1 MRWKMDFIQQPATT
15 GLVVEPRRAPKHFW
29 SQTCTKK
36 RSRPLFG
43 GLLPIGT
50 TKAFWIQAKSLHLR
64 SMLIKLMR
72 YAETCSAYHQHWST
86 GWAQF
91 FSRTMSDHMSHNQCT
106 KSWTYW
112 AMKFCFICHVHLPSH
127 QFTDSSIVSTT
138 FCKENAS
145 TTSRRQKMLFSK
157 ILLNP
162 KAWIFMLLNKVNLF
176 HKGKNVLTVKVAI
189 LINKGVF
196 EPSYVI

>member
-91 FSRTMSDHMSHNQCT
+91 FSRTMPDHMSRNQCT
-106 KSWTYW
+106 KSWTDW

-127 QFTDSSIVSTT
+127 QFTDSSIVYH
-138 FCKENAS
+138 FLQGKCFHNQQEAENAFFQDLVES
-145 TTSRRQKMLFSK
+145 
-157 ILLNP
+157 
-162 KAWIFMLLNKVNLF
+162 
-176 HKGKNVLTVKVAI
+176 
-189 LINKGVF
+189 
-196 EPSYVI
+196 

>member
-1 MRWKMDFIQQPATT
+1 MWWKMDFIQQPATT
-15 GLVVEPRRAPKHFW
+15 GLVVEPRTPKHFQ

-43 GLLPIGT
+43 DLLPIWF
-50 TKAFWIQAKSLHLR
+50 TKAFWILAKSVHLR
-64 SMLIKLMR
+64 SMLSKLMR
-72 YAETCSAYHQHWST
+72 YTENCNAYNQHWST
-86 GWAQF
+86 EWDQF
-91 FSRTMSDHMSHNQCT
+91 FSRTTPDHMSHNQGA
-106 KSWTYW
+106 KSWTNW
-112 AMKFCFICHVHLPSH
+112 ATKFCFIHHVHLTSH

-145 TTSRRQKMLFSK
+145 TTSRRQKMLFPK

-162 KAWIFMLLNKVNLF
+162 KAWTFMLQKKVNLF

-189 LINKGVF
+189 LINKDVF
-196 EPSYVI
+196 VPSYVI